1 MNNVMASYVSCR
13 VLKGVK
19 NVSTLRPIVSLS
31 RSVVPYQL
39 RLHSNEGKTPLKKP
53 VTPVGKHDEDA
64 ECNRKWPTGQ
74 HPHAEKDPLEPW
86 PQNVNPHTGE
96 IGGPR
101 GPEPT
106 RYGDWE
112 RKGRCIDF

>member
-1 MNNVMASYVSCR
+1 MASLISRY
-13 VLKGVK
+13 
-19 NVSTLRPIVSLS
+19 SLTGMKKIIS
-31 RSVVPYQL
+31 LQSKALTCESIARTIPVPA
-39 RLHSNEGKTPLKKP
+39 RLYSDKKKDTLKKP
-53 VTPVGKHDEDA
+53 VTPVGKHDSDP
-64 ECNRKWPTGQ
+64 ECNREWPVGQ
-74 HPHAEKDPLEPW
+74 HPYGEKEPLERW
-86 PQNVNPHTGE
+86 PDNVNPHTGE

>member
-1 MNNVMASYVSCR
+1 MSSTVAYVLSKSIAYSRTIGYCPLLAR
-13 VLKGVK
+13 
-19 NVSTLRPIVSLS
+19 TLPVQ
-31 RSVVPYQL
+31 V
-39 RLHSNEGKTPLKKP
+39 RLYSGKTPLKKP
-53 VTPVGKHDEDA
+53 VTPVGKHDDDA
-64 ECNRKWPTGQ
+64 NCDRKWPVGT
-74 HPHAEKDPLEPW
+74 HPNAEKEPLERW
-86 PQNVNPHTGE
+86 PNDVNPHTGE